1 MTQDPYQILLIEDD
15 SATATMVENY
25 LGSSTMSPLAA
36 RLPVQITAVSNLAE
50 AVEVCQD
57 REFAIV
63 LLDLF
68 LSEIQG
74 IDTLIKARTIF
85 PDQSIIAYSQ
95 SEDEHLVIQA
105 FQHGADGYLRL
116 KNLDSYLLY
125 YELLSVLERNI
136 YRRKSENQRNLASQ
150 QKEYHDLETLI
161 SSTTSVT
168 ARMFGSDTIKDSF
181 PELFEELKQSYGEL
195 LELAL
200 DQRAFRIDHNLSGR
214 LRNLA
219 DRLGFMKA
227 SPRDIIEIH
236 TTTLKEKNHNINV
249 VKSQAYA
256 VEGRLILLELMGY
269 LAGFYRKYYV
279 SLNNLNISSRISPRF
294 PPKDSS

>member
-1 MTQDPYQILLIEDD
+1 MTQDPYQVLMIEDD
-15 SATATMVENY
+15 LATVAMVDRC
-25 LGSSTMSPLAA
+25 LGPSTISPLAA
-36 RLPVQITAVSNLAE
+36 RLPVQITTVSNLAE

-57 REFAIV
+57 REFAVV

-68 LSEIQG
+68 LSEVQG
-74 IDTLIKARTIF
+74 IHTLIKARTIF

-95 SEDEHLVIQA
+95 SEDEYLVIQA

-125 YELLSVLERNI
+125 YELLSVLERSV

-150 QKEYHDLETLI
+150 QKEYRALETLI

-181 PELFEELKQSYGEL
+181 PELFGELKQTYGEL

-200 DQRAFRIDHNLSGR
+200 DQRAFKVDHNLSER

-236 TTTLKEKNHNINV
+236 TTVLKEKNHNINV

-256 VEGRLILLELMGY
+256 TEGRLIVLELMGY
-269 LAGFYRKYYV
+269 LAGFYRKYYI
-279 SLNNLNISSRISPRF
+279 SLNNLNISSRISPRL